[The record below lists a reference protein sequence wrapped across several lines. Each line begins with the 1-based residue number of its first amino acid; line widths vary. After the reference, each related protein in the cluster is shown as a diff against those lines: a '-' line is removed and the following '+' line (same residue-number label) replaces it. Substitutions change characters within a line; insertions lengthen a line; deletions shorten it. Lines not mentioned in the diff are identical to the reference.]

1 MNALLER
8 KYTAV
13 STFAGA
19 EPTDEQLILKIADG
33 DQMALRT
40 LYSRHAGLVR
50 TIAYRVMNND
60 HDVDDIVQ
68 DLFIEVWNQ
77 ADRFREAKGTGI
89 AWISTLARR
98 RSIDRLRRKQAYLRA
113 TDRFRETAEKD
124 VDIFAPQSADENAI
138 LSDRASALQEVMAK
152 LPPAQNQALQ
162 LSFFKG
168 LSQRQIAAQT
178 GIPLGTIKTRLE
190 LAVRK
195 IREAVTTSTGG
206 AVEWAFVNA

>member
-1 MNALLER
+1 MISNLDSTNASFFTSAALEH
-8 KYTAV
+8 
-13 STFAGA
+13 
-19 EPTDEQLILKIADG
+19 TDEQLILQIADG
-33 DQMALRT
+33 NEAALRT

-68 DLFIEVWNQ
+68 DLFLEVWNQ
-77 ADRFREAKGTGI
+77 ADRFRASKGTGV

-113 TDRFRETAEKD
+113 TDRFRLTAEKD
-124 VDIFAPQSADENAI
+124 TVVFAPQSADENAV
-138 LSDRASALQEVMAK
+138 LTDRADALKKVLAT
-152 LPPAQNQALQ
+152 LPPAQQQALE
-162 LSFFKG
+162 LCYYSG
-168 LSQRQIAAQT
+168 LSQRQIAAKT

-195 IREAVTTSTGG
+195 VREAVNASGSP
-206 AVEWAFVNA
+206 AEWAFMRA